1 MFSLILTFYID
12 IVLGSFQF
20 LEQINKGVKQVT
32 CFVSGWGES
41 LFNKMS
47 QSVVKPRWC
56 LQPNGTTDNQW
67 LALHQVFLDAKNNN
81 VLIVKTLYYVN

>member
-32 CFVSGWGES
+32 CFVRGWGES

-47 QSVVKPRWC
+47 QSVVKPR
-56 LQPNGTTDNQW
+56 
-67 LALHQVFLDAKNNN
+67 
-81 VLIVKTLYYVN
+81 

>member
-41 LFNKMS
+41 LFNKVS
-47 QSVVKPRWC
+47 QSVVKAR
-56 LQPNGTTDNQW
+56 
-67 LALHQVFLDAKNNN
+67 
-81 VLIVKTLYYVN
+81 